1 MKLVCIDTKDWYKN
15 LTLNK
20 IYDASPMTEESL
32 RHIFDYIII
41 DDNGFSTCIEANV
54 FITLHELRNK
64 KLNEI
69 GI

>member
-20 IYDASPMTEESL
+20 I
-32 RHIFDYIII
+32 YIII

>member
-41 DDNGFSTCIEANV
+41 KFQYHFIWANQK
-54 FITLHELRNK
+54 NK
-64 KLNEI
+64 NSCQ
-69 GI
+69 